1 MVFIAHWIIFYQY
14 LELAV
19 ALPILI
25 KIADHAHNASN
36 KIASAR
42 QCLNATMIIVVAI
55 VVAHFVD
62 KAFYTFKE
70 SSEDADQK
78 VTYFAI
84 ALKMC
89 LIVMIAFVFI
99 RIRTVVNSEPLI
111 KLNMRQWTL
120 HVGLLSIYYLMW
132 AAYEIAYTVWILD
145 PNSKRN
151 FTDTKLKMLAI
162 VELTFNVVSVFLGCL
177 LFYMVDRMTRP
188 VEECY
193 FDPILKR
200 HVPFFV
206 HLANTKLISHQI
218 TTEQPDATACQHIL
232 TTGASMT
239 FAPNPNS
246 GSPLP
251 SPPSEPASFDHF
263 GEQQQDESSLENT
276 HNMMATTKHS
286 THSAALVVSQM
297 TLQHSRATRQSAHSV
312 TRRGTQLT
320 ALDRELIRSEETYSQ
335 MRAEVKWNRKIVKLA
350 LQFISFETAGGGA
363 HQINFGSVLIDS

>member
-1 MVFIAHWIIFYQY
+1 MTCGELPFTMVFIAHWIIFYQY

-70 SSEDADQK
+70 SSEEADQK

-89 LIVMIAFVFI
+89 LIVMIAYVFI
-99 RIRTVVNSEPLI
+99 RIRSVVLSEPLI

-120 HVGLLSIYYLMW
+120 QVGLLSIYYLMW
-132 AAYEIAYTVWILD
+132 GAYEITYTFWILD
-145 PNSKRN
+145 PNSKRD

-177 LFYMVDRMTRP
+177 LFYMVDRMTRL

-206 HLANTKLISHQI
+206 HLANTKLISQH
-218 TTEQPDATACQHIL
+218 TSEQQDVATACL
-232 TTGASMT
+232 TTGVSMT
-239 FAPNPNS
+239 FHPNPNS
-246 GSPLP
+246 GSPVP
-251 SPPSEPASFDHF
+251 SPPSEHADHF
-263 GEQQQDESSLENT
+263 QDESSLENT
-276 HNMMATTKHS
+276 HNMMATTKYSAHS
-286 THSAALVVSQM
+286 GAIVGASQM
-297 TLQHSRATRQSAHSV
+297 TLINSRATRQSAHST

-320 ALDRELIRSEETYSQ
+320 ALDRELIRIEETS
-335 MRAEVKWNRKIVKLA
+335 
-350 LQFISFETAGGGA
+350 S
-363 HQINFGSVLIDS
+363 

>member
-1 MVFIAHWIIFYQY
+1 MRRPILDHMPAYKGLLGEQPTAEDDTSTPVAFSICNISSVIFFICQFCYASYTLFLLSCRNEKSRSLIAATLMIMASSVCLSVLFILADEDFYDQSDWSISQKLFYVTCNELPFTMVFMAHWIIFYQY

-70 SSEDADQK
+70 SSADADQK

-84 ALKMC
+84 ALKLC
-89 LIVMIAFVFI
+89 LIVMIAYVFV
-99 RIRTVVNSEPLI
+99 RIRTVVHSEPLI
-111 KLNMRQWTL
+111 KLNKTLWLL
-120 HVGLLSIYYLMW
+120 HVSLLSIYYLMW
-132 AAYEIAYTVWILD
+132 AAYEVTYTTWMLD
-145 PNSKRN
+145 PNSKHDISDN
-151 FTDTKLKMLAI
+151 KLKVLAV
-162 VELTFNVVSVFLGCL
+162 VELLFNIVSVFLGCL

-206 HLANTKLISHQI
+206 HLANTKLI
-218 TTEQPDATACQHIL
+218 
-232 TTGASMT
+232 
-239 FAPNPNS
+239 
-246 GSPLP
+246 
-251 SPPSEPASFDHF
+251 
-263 GEQQQDESSLENT
+263 
-276 HNMMATTKHS
+276 K
-286 THSAALVVSQM
+286 
-297 TLQHSRATRQSAHSV
+297 
-312 TRRGTQLT
+312 
-320 ALDRELIRSEETYSQ
+320 
-335 MRAEVKWNRKIVKLA
+335 
-350 LQFISFETAGGGA
+350 
-363 HQINFGSVLIDS
+363 